1 MSRREAEE
9 ERQRAATLIQQAW
22 SCGYKRACEVGGAIF
37 VPMALTPYGG
47 WHKEKGSAESWT
59 RRTTHT
65 GDGAGYYEFDQRF
78 EHPGRTWASA
88 THRAF
93 TFACVGA
100 AMANETWKF
109 VQAKSKQAM
118 KQVLGIK
125 NDAARMK
132 VTPPLAVAPLHVS
145 ICMLVRMFVSPHVCM
160 FVCPPARRI
169 TPPTKARAG
178 APPRRHRSIRH
189 WPPKALGS

>member
-1 MSRREAEE
+1 M
-9 ERQRAATLIQQAW
+9 
-22 SCGYKRACEVGGAIF
+22 
-37 VPMALTPYGG
+37 PMALTPYGG

-125 NDAARMK
+125 NDAGSRSSAPRASTSA
-132 VTPPLAVAPLHVS
+132 TPVRPLAAPTS
-145 ICMLVRMFVSPHVCM
+145 TPS
-160 FVCPPARRI
+160 ARTVGRRGA
-169 TPPTKARAG
+169 TPPTAAEGPPVAPARALSP
-178 APPRRHRSIRH
+178 ATR
-189 WPPKALGS
+189 GS